1 MRIIQF
7 GFVILGFVAVSRC
20 TTVSEIS
27 DLGLRAPNAS
37 RAQSSEASKQTDHAT
52 TVLNRYRESQ
62 QMAMSGKTDEACTGF
77 LAIFQ
82 DDSIPEA
89 VRLLAQVR
97 GAATCPP
104 EKASLPTNPP
114 KWLAEET
121 AKAKIALAEHAH
133 DPILMAEALREIAG
147 FEKTQKLRLDRA
159 TKALEILSSLPPGLR
174 QTPAAQDAVL
184 QTQAK
189 LVEIAPRYHLQY
201 PKAAT
206 NAPTPMALAQDL
218 RSARKFDEARKLYQ
232 SIARDRKQSA
242 TERLKALD
250 GYRMTFKLQLRTT
263 EFLQATRAWLAFAN
277 KQFLQPGLKRRDT
290 NLVRTYVDTGVSY
303 ARAIWTDHRP
313 SDALKY
319 LEDMEA
325 KIAKTFPAFSL
336 HESVLVRA
344 RIAEERGEFQ
354 KMHDILAKLDIEKL
368 PDRATK
374 AKILWFRGWNLRRLP
389 GRQEMALAI
398 LEQANKYEDSHGS
411 LTRNMYWMARL
422 NRDLG
427 RKDIAD
433 KIFSELGEFSHFG
446 YYGILAHYELGK
458 RFDPLPEANVSYDPR
473 SRSPIPDDLRVPTDW
488 FIALQELEVGR
499 RFLEAY
505 PTREVWNSTFS
516 IERKEAML
524 GLMARLEL
532 YIQATIR
539 MEELSPEDRVRILRR
554 SPGLLFPLPYESRIR
569 EEASKQGLDP
579 ALIYSIIR
587 QESLFNPFAR
597 SHADAFGL
605 MQLIPEVAAVAAGR
619 LGLKLSSPDDLY
631 DPEFNI
637 PLGTV
642 FLRDLFQKYDGRF
655 ILAVSAYNAND
666 RAIQGWLR
674 TRMRPDP
681 LEFIEEI
688 PYEET
693 RTYVK
698 LVLRNFVTYQRR
710 LNSQAVAFP
719 DWTLRLQPVSN

>member
-1 MRIIQF
+1 M
-7 GFVILGFVAVSRC
+7 GFVAVSRC

-27 DLGLRAPNAS
+27 DVGLRAPNAS
-37 RAQSSEASKQTDHAT
+37 LSESSRSSRQSDHAT
-52 TVLNRYRESQ
+52 TVLNRYRESLQ
-62 QMAMSGKTDEACTGF
+62 FSVVSGKVDDACSGF
-77 LAIFQ
+77 LGISE

-97 GAATCPP
+97 GAAICPP
-104 EKASLPTNPP
+104 DKARLPANLPR
-114 KWLAEET
+114 WLHEEA
-121 AKAKIALAEHAH
+121 AKAKLALAEHASN
-133 DPILMAEALREIAG
+133 PLMMAEALREMSS

-159 TKALEILSSLPPGLR
+159 QRALDILNSLPPNLR
-174 QTPAAQDAVL
+174 NSAETREAIL
-184 QTQAK
+184 QSQAK
-189 LVEIAPRYHLQY
+189 LIEIAPRFHLQY
-201 PKAAT
+201 PKAAAT
-206 NAPTPMALAQDL
+206 PPTPMALAQDL

-232 SIARDRKQSA
+232 AIARDKKAPA

-250 GYRMTFKLQLRTT
+250 GYRMTFKLQLRTS

-277 KQFLQPGLKRRDT
+277 THFLMPGLKRRDA
-290 NLVRTYVDTGVSY
+290 NLVRVYVDTGVAY

-313 SDALKY
+313 SDARMY
-319 LEDMEA
+319 LEQMEA
-325 KIAKTFPAFSL
+325 KIGKAFPAFSL
-336 HESVLVRA
+336 HESILVRA
-344 RIAEERGEFQ
+344 RIAEERGEFE
-354 KMHDILAKLDIEKL
+354 KMHDILSKLDIEKL

-374 AKILWFRGWNLRRLP
+374 AKFLWFRGWNLRRLP
-389 GRQEMALAI
+389 GRQEMALAV

-411 LTRNMYWMARL
+411 LTRNMYWIARL

-427 RKDIAD
+427 KQDLANRL
-433 KIFSELGEFSHFG
+433 FEELAEFSHFG

-458 RFDPLPEANVSYDPR
+458 RFDPLPDSTVAYDPR
-473 SRSPIPDDLRVPTDW
+473 ARSPIPDELRVPTDW
-488 FIALQELEVGR
+488 FVALGELEVGR
-499 RFLEAY
+499 RFLESFPA
-505 PTREVWNSTFS
+505 RDVWNSTFT
-516 IERKEAML
+516 IERKEATL
-524 GLMARLEL
+524 GLLARLEL

-539 MEELSPEDRVRILRR
+539 MEELAPEDRVRILRR

-587 QESLFNPFAR
+587 QESLFNTFAR

-605 MQLIPEVAAVAAGR
+605 MQLIPEVATIAAGR
-619 LGLKLSSPDDLY
+619 LGLKLQSPDDLY

-642 FLRDLFQKYDGRF
+642 FLRDLFHRYDGRF
-655 ILAVSAYNAND
+655 VLAVSAYNAND

-693 RTYVK
+693 RMYVK

-710 LNSQAVAFP
+710 LNSQQVSFP
-719 DWTLRLQPVSN
+719 QWTLRLKASE

>member
-1 MRIIQF
+1 M
-7 GFVILGFVAVSRC
+7 
-20 TTVSEIS
+20 
-27 DLGLRAPNAS
+27 
-37 RAQSSEASKQTDHAT
+37 
-52 TVLNRYRESQ
+52 
-62 QMAMSGKTDEACTGF
+62 GF
-77 LAIFQ
+77 LAISQ
-82 DDSIPEA
+82 DTSIPEA

-97 GAATCPP
+97 SAAVCSP
-104 EKASLPTNPP
+104 EKAVLPSNPP

-121 AKAKIALAEHAH
+121 AKAKLAMAEHSG
-133 DPILMAEALREIAG
+133 DPLLMAEALRESASY
-147 FEKTQKLRLDRA
+147 EKTQKLRLDRA
-159 TKALEILSSLPPGLR
+159 WKALEVLNSLPPAVR
-174 QTPAAQDAVL
+174 NTPQARDAIL
-184 QTQAK
+184 KTQAK
-189 LVEIAPRYHLQY
+189 LVEIAPRFYLQF
-201 PKAAT
+201 PNASIAA
-206 NAPTPMALAQDL
+206 PQPMILAQDL
-218 RSARKFDEARKLYQ
+218 RAARKFDEARKLYQ
-232 SIARDRKQSA
+232 SIARDRKA
-242 TERLKALD
+242 PAAERLKALD
-250 GYRMTFKLQLRTT
+250 GYRMTFKLQLRTA

-277 KQFLQPGLKRRDT
+277 KQFLQPGLKRRDA
-290 NLVRTYVDTGVSY
+290 NLVKVYIDTGVSY

-319 LEDMEA
+319 LEEMEA
-325 KIAKTFPAFSL
+325 KISETFPAFSL

-344 RIAEERGEFQ
+344 RIAEERGEFE
-354 KMHDILAKLDIEKL
+354 KMHDILSKLDIEKL

-374 AKILWFRGWNLRRLP
+374 AKFLWFRGWNLRRLP
-389 GRQEMALAI
+389 GRQEMALTV
-398 LEQANKYEDSHGS
+398 LEQANKFEDSHGS
-411 LTRNMYWMARL
+411 LTRNMYWIARL

-427 RKDIAD
+427 KQ
-433 KIFSELGEFSHFG
+433 ELAQKLFEDLAEFSHFG
-446 YYGILAHYELGK
+446 YYGILAHHELQK
-458 RFDPLPEANVSYDPR
+458 PFSPLPDLSSKYDPR
-473 SRSPIPDDLRVPTDW
+473 DRSPISDDIRVPTDW
-488 FIALQELEVGR
+488 FIALGELEVGR
-499 RFLEAY
+499 RFLESFPAK
-505 PTREVWNSTFS
+505 EIWNPGFS
-516 IERKEAML
+516 IEHKEAML

-539 MEELSPEDRVRILRR
+539 MEEIAPEDRVRILRR
-554 SPGLLFPLPYESRIR
+554 NPGLLFPLPYESRIR
-569 EEASKQGLDP
+569 EEAAKQGLDP

-587 QESLFNPFAR
+587 QESLFNTFAR

-605 MQLIPEVAAVAAGR
+605 MQLIPEVATVAAGR

-655 ILAVSAYNAND
+655 VLAVSAYNAND

-710 LNSQAVAFP
+710 LSRQDLSFP
-719 DWTLRLQPVSN
+719 SWTLRLQNVSN